1 MFIVNQLISALF
13 SLSRASQETANA
25 TVDFYNSLSG
35 SNQDLSASLIGL
47 AANVTAAAADMT
59 TAAAA
64 VNSGLSTVPISSEFS
79 GHDTVYGSTPL
90 STDLDGSAI
99 DPQDPKK
106 SKSKSKRPR
115 KAVDPNAPRK
125 PTTSYFLFAAEERDK
140 IRNERISDANSPLR
154 SIDMTTEIARRWNS
168 IGKDGQEHWRQVYMG
183 RFAKYRAEKKVYEAK
198 LALENLKPGESVITI
213 DHASSSES
221 DPENLKEKVINTDT
235 VVLKSKDAAKRKASA
250 DDESF
255 VKKSITTENPTQA
268 SDEEKQA
275 STSVVASSPVDNT
288 ESSEPSKKKHKKS
301 KKNKEKKNSTK

>member
-1 MFIVNQLISALF
+1 M
-13 SLSRASQETANA
+13 
-25 TVDFYNSLSG
+25 
-35 SNQDLSASLIGL
+35 IGL

-64 VNSGLSTVPISSEFS
+64 VNSGLSTVPISSDFS

-90 STDLDGSAI
+90 STDLNGSVI

-168 IGKDGQEHWRQVYMG
+168 IGKEGQEHWRQVYMG
-183 RFAKYRAEKKVYEAK
+183 RFDKYRAEKKVYEAK
-198 LALENLKPGESVITI
+198 LALEKLKPGESLITI
-213 DHASSSES
+213 EHASSSES
-221 DPENLKEKVINTDT
+221 DSENLKVINTDT
-235 VVLKSKDAAKRKASA
+235 VVSKSKDAAKRKASSA

-255 VKKSITTENPTQA
+255 VKESITTENPTQA

-275 STSVVASSPVDNT
+275 STSVVAPPVDNT
-288 ESSEPSKKKHKKS
+288 ESSEPTKKKQKKS